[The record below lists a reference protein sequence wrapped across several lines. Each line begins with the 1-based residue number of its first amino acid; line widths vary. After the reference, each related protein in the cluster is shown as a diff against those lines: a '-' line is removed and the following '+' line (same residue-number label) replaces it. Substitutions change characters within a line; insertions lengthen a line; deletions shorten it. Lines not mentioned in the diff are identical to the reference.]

1 MPTEQAVGLFLE
13 QDALLPGKIAALHT
27 PTLTALIAA
36 ISVAFKAGGRCT
48 PTRNQPLL
56 AMCTYIP
63 SDCLLAFPVIYA
75 GAGSSGR
82 LGVLDAAE
90 CPPTFGSD
98 PSMVQGLIAGGPRAL
113 LKAVEGA
120 EDSREGGRADILGH
134 GACSLLGG
142 PVEAR
147 DVVIG
152 IAASGRTPYVWGVIA
167 EAKRAGATTG
177 LLCFNPNVLEALALP
192 DTPEGCAPDHV
203 LAIDAGAKQSFVT
216 LVRKC
221 SQELLSI

>member
-1 MPTEQAVGLFLE
+1 
-13 QDALLPGKIAALHT
+13 
-27 PTLTALIAA
+27 
-36 ISVAFKAGGRCT
+36 
-48 PTRNQPLL
+48 
-56 AMCTYIP
+56 
-63 SDCLLAFPVIYA
+63 
-75 GAGSSGR
+75 
-82 LGVLDAAE
+82 
-90 CPPTFGSD
+90 
-98 PSMVQGLIAGGPRAL
+98 MVQGLIAGGPRAL

-216 LVRKC
+216 LVRRKC
-221 SQELLSI
+221 SRRHFFRFEHVMNLAHSSGPELLTGSTRLKAGTATKLVLNVLTTLGLGVGMGKVASNLMIGAPEASRS